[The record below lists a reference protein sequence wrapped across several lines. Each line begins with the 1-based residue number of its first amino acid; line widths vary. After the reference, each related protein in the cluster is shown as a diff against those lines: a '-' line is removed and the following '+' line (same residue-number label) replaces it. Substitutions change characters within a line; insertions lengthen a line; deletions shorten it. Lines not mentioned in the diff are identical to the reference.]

1 MPDPFS
7 TECIRDIFVTNWLEM
22 SEQDYIDHL
31 DKEQKIY
38 KQSRNP
44 ALPPF
49 LRLPTEKI
57 REDQFRQD
65 KLRELHSPH
74 IKQTAAEQKY
84 ARALI
89 YEKVIRENLKHI
101 DKEAQPKVYAET
113 KMQLAEALADQGE
126 FQKAAE
132 IAVEYGDTD
141 TLDHYQNLAAAVE
154 ADDDEVC
161 ECPEDSLRGTDI
173 PNRFVAGE
181 VYSKKHGK
189 IVPVVACG
197 KCGYVNVREAPAPRD
212 LSNVEKR

>member
-1 MPDPFS
+1 M
-7 TECIRDIFVTNWLEM
+7 T
-22 SEQDYIDHL
+22 
-31 DKEQKIY
+31 
-38 KQSRNP
+38 
-44 ALPPF
+44 LPPF
-49 LRLPTEKI
+49 LQRTPEQV
-57 REDQFRQD
+57 RDEEHRQA
-65 KLRELHSPH
+65 KLRELHSPYV
-74 IKQTAAEQKY
+74 KQSPAEQKY

-89 YEKVIRENLKHI
+89 YEKVIKDNLKQI

-154 ADDDEVC
+154 ADDNEVC
-161 ECPEDSLRGTDI
+161 ECPEDSLRGTDV

-189 IVPVVACG
+189 FMPIVACG
-197 KCGYVNVREAPAPRD
+197 KCGFVNVKDAPTPRD